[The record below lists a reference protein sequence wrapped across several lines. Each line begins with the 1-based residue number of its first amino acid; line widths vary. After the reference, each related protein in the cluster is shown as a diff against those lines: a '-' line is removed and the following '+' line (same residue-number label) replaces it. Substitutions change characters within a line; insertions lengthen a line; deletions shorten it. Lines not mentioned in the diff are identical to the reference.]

1 MDLHQGPGGPGG
13 PPGPQGPHPKRDFFH
28 NKWKKVPKIKFFS
41 FFWPECSGGRPKWTK
56 IAKNC
61 EKIAKISKKI
71 CKFPK
76 ICKFLF
82 WWPKWALE
90 TDKNPKIKKSG
101 RVAALPVHFL
111 PPAHF
116 YYLLTLSTSD
126 TMQHDDQHVHLTHSM
141 VQPVCITSTV
151 QWSGSTLWGRWWCGA
166 VPSTAQQVKSIGS
179 IISRGSII

>member
-13 PPGPQGPHPKRDFFH
+13 PPGPQGPHPKSSQQVKKGSENQIFFIFLARMLRRQTQM
-28 NKWKKVPKIKFFS
+28 N
-41 FFWPECSGGRPKWTK
+41 
-56 IAKNC
+56 KNC
-61 EKIAKISKKI
+61 EKLRKIAKISKKI

-141 VQPVCITSTV
+141 VQPVCNTSTV
-151 QWSGSTLWGRWWCGA
+151 QWSGSTLWGR
-166 VPSTAQQVKSIGS
+166 
-179 IISRGSII
+179 